1 MYVPSEVA
9 RRGSTFRSDLSRW
22 EKSPVVGWG
31 LLSLVAWGLWMGSSI
46 VAIAVTREEEEIR
59 PLWMEV
65 EKLVEE
71 VAPMV
76 VELRRDIHAHPEL
89 ANREERTARVVAE
102 TLRKVGVKEIRT
114 GVAHHGV
121 VALLRGREPG
131 PVIALR
137 ADMDA
142 LPIQENTGLAYA
154 SRVPGIMHACGHD
167 AHTAMLV
174 GAAAVLVR
182 LQDRFPGA
190 IKFIFQPAEEGVP
203 PGEKGGATVMIEEGV
218 LEDPPVDAIF
228 AMHVNVDLPTG
239 KIGYREGGLM
249 AAVDRFRLSIVG
261 KQSHAA
267 MPWAGIDPIVASAH
281 VITAVQ
287 TIASRTIDAR
297 QPIVVSFGRISAG
310 EAWNIIPERVEME
323 GTIRTHDPEVRKVA
337 KESFRRIVEQ
347 VAAGLGARAELELY
361 DYGPVVWNNP
371 ALLTFL
377 KPALT
382 YAVGAENL
390 VEIAPVMGGED
401 FAHYAQ
407 RVPGL
412 YVYLGAGNKEIGAV
426 FPVHTPFFRIDEAAL
441 PVGVKTHCMV
451 ALYFLHGAK
460 GSELLRGQVA
470 PGK

>member
-1 MYVPSEVA
+1 
-9 RRGSTFRSDLSRW
+9 
-22 EKSPVVGWG
+22 
-31 LLSLVAWGLWMGSSI
+31 MGSSA
-46 VAIAVTREEEEIR
+46 VAIAVSKEEEEIHQ
-59 PLWMEV
+59 LWMEV

-102 TLRKVGVKEIRT
+102 MLRKVGLKEIRT

-121 VALLRGREPG
+121 VGLLRGREPG

-137 ADMDA
+137 GDMDA
-142 LPIQENTGLAYA
+142 LPIQENTGLPYA
-154 SRVPGIMHACGHD
+154 SRIPGIMHACGHD

-174 GAAAVLVR
+174 GAAAVLAR

-203 PGEKGGATVMIEEGV
+203 PGEKGGATLMIEEGV

-228 AMHVNVDLPTG
+228 AMHVNIDLPTG
-239 KIGYREGGLM
+239 KIGYREGALM
-249 AAVDRFRLSIVG
+249 AAVDRFRLAIVG

-297 QPIVVSFGRISAG
+297 QPIVVSFGRICAG

-371 ALLTFL
+371 ALLSFL
-377 KPALT
+377 KRALT
-382 YAVGAENL
+382 HAVGAENL

-441 PVGVKTHCMV
+441 SVGVKTHCMV
-451 ALYFLHGAK
+451 ALYFLHNAK
-460 GSELLRGQVA
+460 GSLPLGHGTTGRQ
-470 PGK
+470 

>member
-1 MYVPSEVA
+1 MKPALLAWKTNSASGFKVD
-9 RRGSTFRSDLSRW
+9 RSKKGFDEYWGWLW
-22 EKSPVVGWG
+22 VVVWG
-31 LLSLVAWGLWMGSSI
+31 LCMVGSDTAIVVA
-46 VAIAVTREEEEIR
+46 REEEEVHQ
-59 PLWMEV
+59 LWAEV

-76 VELRRDIHAHPEL
+76 IELRRDIHGHPEL
-89 ANREERTARVVAE
+89 ANREERTARVVTE

-121 VALLRGREPG
+121 VALLRGRDPG

-142 LPIQENTGLAYA
+142 LPIQEDTGLPYA
-154 SRVPGIMHACGHD
+154 SRIPGVMHACGHD
-167 AHTAMLV
+167 AHTSMLV
-174 GAAAVLVR
+174 GAAAVLAR

-190 IKFIFQPAEEGVP
+190 VKFIFQPAEEGVP
-203 PGEKGGATVMIEEGV
+203 PGEKGGATLMMEEGV

-239 KIGYREGGLM
+239 RIGYREGGLM
-249 AAVDRFRLSIVG
+249 AAVDRFRLAIVG

-267 MPWAGIDPIVASAH
+267 MPWVGIDPIVTSAH

-297 QPIVVSFGRISAG
+297 QPIVVSFGRICGG
-310 EAWNIIPERVEME
+310 EAWNIIPERVELE
-323 GTIRTHDPEVRKVA
+323 GTIRTHDPEVRRVA
-337 KESFRRIVEQ
+337 KEAFQRIVEE
-347 VAAGLGARAELELY
+347 VAAGLGARAELEMY

-371 ALLTFL
+371 ALLDLL
-377 KPALT
+377 KPALVR
-382 YAVGAENL
+382 AVGAENL
-390 VEIAPVMGGED
+390 VQIPPVMGGED

-426 FPVHTPFFRIDEAAL
+426 YPVHTPFFRIDEAAL
-441 PVGVKTHCMV
+441 SVGVKTHCMV
-451 ALYFLHGAK
+451 ALYFLHNAK
-460 GSELLRGQVA
+460 GSLPLGHGTTGRQ
-470 PGK
+470 